1 MWILETP
8 SAAVLLAKD
17 MSKNQVSACVTCL
30 ELLVCCFLTLFC
42 RKTWQGNATASS
54 SILIQ
59 FPAVG
64 ARGVAF
70 SVALGSWRIYQ
81 LETSSRREA
90 IAVEKAVCVYAFS
103 LSGWITG
110 WMWQGI
116 CCRLAAPFMCSVLSN
131 IGGTRLIFLAVLL
144 FYFLK
149 KWILSTQFLIESHHL
164 ISHVWS
170 DLFLCCSLNEITTD
184 SLHIASRQR
193 SICRKSWGFFL
204 WKSFEVLRLR
214 LICQYLM
221 MVSAT

>member
-17 MSKNQVSACVTCL
+17 MSKNQVSACVMCL

-90 IAVEKAVCVYAFS
+90 IAVEKSSLCVCVLFVWLNHRLDVAGYLLQAGCSFHVLCFIKHRRNKINIFS
-103 LSGWITG
+103 
-110 WMWQGI
+110 
-116 CCRLAAPFMCSVLSN
+116 CSF
-131 IGGTRLIFLAVLL
+131 ILL
-144 FYFLK
+144 FEEMNPFN
-149 KWILSTQFLIESHHL
+149 T
-164 ISHVWS
+164 ISHR
-170 DLFLCCSLNEITTD
+170 IT
-184 SLHIASRQR
+184 SPNFPCL
-193 SICRKSWGFFL
+193 K
-204 WKSFEVLRLR
+204 
-214 LICQYLM
+214 
-221 MVSAT
+221 